1 MLLDDNEIDNLP
13 PIGTYVRPKYFNTP
27 PEIQKELEKDKNKKE
42 SDFRRWLIQNKPK
55 EAVMTPIETSTATG
69 VPDIFCCY
77 QGFSSWIECKTVLS
91 SSPKFRGTQ
100 YIYLKKL
107 IAAGGHAKVVVQR
120 LSTNTYKP
128 VSIWIYDAE
137 QLVAIP
143 SGMYK
148 THGQDMIFPK
158 SAEPYYVWHYNKN
171 KKYSIED
178 LYLRLLLDT
187 TKFTW

>member
-1 MLLDDNEIDNLP
+1 MFLDNEIDNLP
-13 PIGTYVRPKYFNTP
+13 PIGTYVPQKYFETP
-27 PEIQKELEKDKNKKE
+27 PEIQKELEKDKTRKE

-55 EAVMTPIETSTATG
+55 EAVMTPIETNTAAG

-107 IAAGGHAKVVVQR
+107 VAAGGHAKIAVQR
-120 LSTNTYKP
+120 LSTTTYKP

-137 QLVAIP
+137 KLVAIP

-148 THGQDMIFPK
+148 QQGQDMVFPK
-158 SAEPYYVWHYNKN
+158 CAEPYYVWHYNKN
-171 KKYSIED
+171 KQYSIED
-178 LYLRLLLDT
+178 LYLKLLLDT

>member
-107 IAAGGHAKVVVQR
+107 V
-120 LSTNTYKP
+120 L
-128 VSIWIYDAE
+128 
-137 QLVAIP
+137 
-143 SGMYK
+143 
-148 THGQDMIFPK
+148 
-158 SAEPYYVWHYNKN
+158 
-171 KKYSIED
+171 
-178 LYLRLLLDT
+178 
-187 TKFTW
+187 